1 MLRANSN
8 VKQAFILDSYMY
20 DIRCFGKKLDLNKL
34 ETILLLINNAIIA
47 ILFIM
52 YFL

>member
-1 MLRANSN
+1 MLRTNSN
-8 VKQAFILDSYMY
+8 VKQAFILDSY

-34 ETILLLINNAIIA
+34 ETILLLINNAIIV

-52 YFL
+52 YIL